1 MTARHWPRIPLG
13 LRFFMLYLILVLL
26 TTYVISNTMLREIKP
41 TIRQATEETLVDMAN
56 LLAVVVAEDLA
67 QGTTSNSRLVELM
80 KVYGQREVDAAI
92 WGIEKTN
99 MSHRIYLT
107 DNRGIVVADSWQ
119 QDVGTDFSQWNDV
132 YLTLRGEYGARSSA
146 TDPDDPLSTVMHVAA
161 PVIYQDQIIGSLTVA
176 KANRSVQPFI
186 EHSQQRIVKW
196 LALLSLLALLIGA
209 LIAWRINSAV
219 SKLADYARK
228 MGQGEQADKP
238 QFRVFYEYRQLSDAV
253 EQMRNQLDGKVYI
266 EQYVETLT
274 HELKSPLSGIKG
286 ASELLQMP
294 LSDDKRHQ
302 FAHNIER
309 ETQRMQQL
317 IDRLLELARLEQ
329 LPTLNTRQSVSVAP
343 LLHQCEQILAHR
355 VLQKSVTFTTT
366 QAQISTIYGDPF
378 LLQQALLN
386 LLENALD
393 FVPSH
398 GEIGLSVTSAGD
410 TVSFSI
416 YNTGPAIPDYAL
428 PRLCERFYSLPRA
441 NGAKSTGLGLNF
453 VERVAKLHQGKL
465 TIDNRA
471 QGVEATLTMKIP

>member
-1 MTARHWPRIPLG
+1 MKSLRWPRIPLG
-13 LRFFMLYLILVLL
+13 LRFFILYLILVLL

-56 LLAVVVAEDLA
+56 LLAVVVAKDLA
-67 QGTTSNSRLVELM
+67 QGKTSSSRLVELM
-80 KVYGQREVDAAI
+80 KVYGQRKVDAAI
-92 WGIEKTN
+92 WGIKKTN

-107 DNRGIVVADSWQ
+107 DQHGIVVADSWQ
-119 QDVGTDFSQWNDV
+119 QDVGNDFSQWNDV

-146 TDPDDPLSTVMHVAA
+146 TNPDDPLSTVMHVAA
-161 PVIYQDQIIGSLTVA
+161 PVIYQDKIIGSLTVA

-186 EHSQQRIVKW
+186 EHSQQRILKW
-196 LALLSLLALLIGA
+196 LGLLSLLALLIGA

-219 SKLADYARK
+219 SKLSDYARK
-228 MGQGEQADKP
+228 MGLGEQADKP

-317 IDRLLELARLEQ
+317 IDRLLELAKLEQ
-329 LPTLNTRQSVSVAP
+329 LPELNTRQSVPIAP
-343 LLHQCEQILAHR
+343 LLNKCEQILAHR
-355 VLQKSVTFTTT
+355 LQQKSVTFTVT
-366 QAQISTIYGDPF
+366 QGPIKVVNGDPF

-393 FVPSH
+393 FVTEH
-398 GEIGLSVTSAGD
+398 TEISLSIVAADNTC
-410 TVSFSI
+410 SFSI
-416 YNTGPAIPDYAL
+416 YNTGPTIPDYAL

-453 VERVAKLHQGKL
+453 VERVAKLHHGSL
-465 TIDNRA
+465 TINNHA
-471 QGVEATLTMKIP
+471 QGVLATFTIKTP

>member
-1 MTARHWPRIPLG
+1 MKSLRWPRIPLG
-13 LRFFMLYLILVLL
+13 LRFFILYLILVLL

-67 QGTTSNSRLVELM
+67 QGKTSNSRLVELM
-80 KVYGQREVDAAI
+80 KVYGQRKVDAAI

-107 DNRGIVVADSWQ
+107 DERGIVVADSWQ
-119 QDVGTDFSQWNDV
+119 QDVGNDFSQWNDV
-132 YLTLRGEYGARSSA
+132 YLTLRGEYGARSTA
-146 TDPDDPLSTVMHVAA
+146 TDPGDPLSTVMHVAA
-161 PVIYQDQIIGSLTVA
+161 PVIYQDKIIGSLTVA

-186 EHSQQRIVKW
+186 EHSQQRILKW
-196 LALLSLLALLIGA
+196 LGLLSLLALLIGA

-219 SKLADYARK
+219 SKLSDYARK
-228 MGQGEQADKP
+228 MGLGEQADKP
-238 QFRVFYEYRQLSDAV
+238 QFRIFYEYRQLSDAV

-317 IDRLLELARLEQ
+317 IDRLLELAKLEQ
-329 LPTLNTRQSVSVAP
+329 LPALNTRQSVPIEP
-343 LLHQCEQILAHR
+343 LLNQCEQILAHR
-355 VLQKSVTFTTT
+355 LLQKSVTFTITLGP
-366 QAQISTIYGDPF
+366 IKVVNGDPF

-393 FVPSH
+393 FVTEH
-398 GEIGLSVTSAGD
+398 TEISLSVGATD
-410 TVSFSI
+410 NICSFSI
-416 YNTGPAIPDYAL
+416 YNTGPTIPDYAL

-453 VERVAKLHQGKL
+453 VERVAKLHHGSL
-465 TIDNRA
+465 TINNYG
-471 QGVEATLTMKIP
+471 QGVLATFTIKTP

>member
-1 MTARHWPRIPLG
+1 MKSLRWPRIPLG

-67 QGTTSNSRLVELM
+67 QDKASNSRLVELM
-80 KVYGQREVDAAI
+80 KVYGQRKVDAAI

-107 DNRGIVVADSWQ
+107 DQRGIVVADSWQ
-119 QDVGTDFSQWNDV
+119 KDVGSDFSQWNDV

-146 TDPDDPLSTVMHVAA
+146 TDPKDPLSTVMHVAA
-161 PVIYQDQIIGSLTVA
+161 PVIYQGKVIGSLTVA

-186 EHSQQRIVKW
+186 EHSQQRILKW
-196 LALLSLLALLIGA
+196 LGLLSLLALLIGA
-209 LIAWRINSAV
+209 LIAWRVNSAV
-219 SKLADYARK
+219 TKLAEYARK
-228 MGQGEQADKP
+228 MGLGEQADKP
-238 QFRVFYEYRQLSDAV
+238 QFRIFYEYRQLSDAL

-266 EQYVETLT
+266 EQYIETLT

-294 LSDDKRHQ
+294 LSEDKRQQ
-302 FAHNIER
+302 FAGNVER
-309 ETQRMQQL
+309 ETHRMQQL
-317 IDRLLELARLEQ
+317 IDRLLDLARLEQ
-329 LPTLNTRQSVSVAP
+329 LPALNTRQTVPIAP
-343 LLHQCEQILAHR
+343 LLNKCEQILTNR
-355 VLQKSVTFTTT
+355 LMQKSATFSISCS
-366 QAQISTIYGDPF
+366 QITSVNGDPF

-393 FVPSH
+393 FVTPQ
-398 GEIGLSVTSAGD
+398 GEIRLSVTHSSD
-410 TVSFSI
+410 TCTFRI

-428 PRLCERFYSLPRA
+428 PRLCERFYSLARA
-441 NGAKSTGLGLNF
+441 NGTKSTGLGLNF
-453 VERVAKLHQGKL
+453 VERVARLHQGKL
-465 TIDNRA
+465 AIGNHE
-471 QGVEATLTMKIP
+471 QGVMATLIIKTP